1 MLTYND
7 KMKYSATDMTPSQAR
22 KDKNEFKVMIYIV
35 SKINII
41 IRNKLKIM
49 KKTNYWKKRINHFST
64 DKYIV
69 KEIIEYLGQ
78 KYYKIIDYP
87 RMRYE
92 IVQVWKVWKDLKRY
106 YIYKLKRWIIIIWK
120 INLLIL
126 W

>member
-1 MLTYND
+1 MLIYND

-22 KDKNEFKVMIYIV
+22 KDKNEFKAMIYIV

-49 KKTNYWKKRINHFST
+49 KNTNYWKKRINHFLK

>member
-1 MLTYND
+1 
-7 KMKYSATDMTPSQAR
+7 
-22 KDKNEFKVMIYIV
+22 MIYIV

-41 IRNKLKIM
+41 IGNKLKIM
-49 KKTNYWKKRINHFST
+49 KKTNYWKKRINHFLK